1 MHYKPFVLGSKIKQ
15 WRWRL
20 SYSQVG
26 FPYESSTKH
35 PQTTKNTK
43 LKKCTHKKIK
53 RQWFKPGAEDTVK
66 LSEIIESTRIR
77 NKVAKLSPL
86 GQTNSLDGYHSI
98 VNQFCPKMIHFSYKV
113 MYARN
118 KEGHEEYSIKF
129 PKAKKGG
136 HIVVTIPINC
146 TYAYVKNAFEEL
158 FSVLGKNSDEQDLNN
173 VPPEPMCSKISR
185 PVKEEAVKAHTTRY

>member
-1 MHYKPFVLGSKIKQ
+1 MSHLQNIH
-15 WRWRL
+15 
-20 SYSQVG
+20 
-26 FPYESSTKH
+26 KH
-35 PQTTKNTK
+35 QNTK
-43 LKKCTHKKIK
+43 FKKCTHKKIK

-66 LSEIIESTRIR
+66 LSEIIESTRMR

-86 GQTNSLDGYHSI
+86 GQTSSLEGYHSI
-98 VNQFCPKMIHFSYKV
+98 VNQFCPKMIHFSYNV
-113 MYARN
+113 MYARIRLAALHFNENTGRPTKRN

-136 HIVVTIPINC
+136 HTVVAIPINC
-146 TYAYVKNAFEEL
+146 TYAYVENAFEEL

-173 VPPEPMCSKISR
+173 VPPEPMCSKMSR